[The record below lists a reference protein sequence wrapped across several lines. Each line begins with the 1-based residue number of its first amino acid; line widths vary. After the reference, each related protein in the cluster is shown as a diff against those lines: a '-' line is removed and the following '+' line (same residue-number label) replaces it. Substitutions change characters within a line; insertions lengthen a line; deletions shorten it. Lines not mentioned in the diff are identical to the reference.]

1 VYEKYP
7 ISGITESYRHVQG
20 TKTVIMP
27 LLITALFFG
36 LVIFYFKGGPPVAM
50 TAGIQPEAPLAAST
64 LPSVPAATVP
74 AATVPVPAPAGAET
88 VSFDLSM
95 PVGMSSLPLVAHKEV
110 SEPDFTPWL
119 SPLALDTYLRQ
130 KNRGF
135 KQSIWDRGHWIEAIE
150 GRWSEGRHEFRI
162 AFDTIPD
169 RERYQWYYRIDQTSE
184 EYRDTLHRLR
194 REGYT
199 LVQSQAYERPDKSK
213 RYQGVWQREIIKE
226 KANPDSP
233 GILGSAPGLR
243 PLEVGSVH
251 FQ

>member
-1 VYEKYP
+1 MYEKYP

-27 LLITALFFG
+27 LLITALLIG
-36 LVIFYFKGGPPVAM
+36 LVIFYFKGEPPVAM
-50 TAGIQPEAPLAAST
+50 TAGTQREAPSAAST
-64 LPSVPAATVP
+64 LPSVT
-74 AATVPVPAPAGAET
+74 AATVPVPAQAGAET
-88 VSFDLSM
+88 ISFDLSI
-95 PVGMSSLPLVAHKEV
+95 PPGLSSLPLVAHKEV

-119 SPLALDTYLRQ
+119 SPLALDTYLRH

-150 GRWSEGRHEFRI
+150 GRWSEERHEFRI

-169 RERYQWYYRIDQTSE
+169 RERFQWYYRIDQTSE

-226 KANPDSP
+226 KANADSP
-233 GILGSAPGLR
+233 GILGSVPGLR